1 MRLDTFIGMFQ
12 VKLNNFVCRV
22 INLHSKV
29 LLIVFVGLS
38 GCQQIQ
44 VPFSPKTSTSNISW
58 QELTIQRNSLAI
70 SKTPNDDINAEAVER
85 SMPVSTTN
93 PEPDVPVMTVA
104 PQNVNPQIFLGQS
117 PDQLKNSLG
126 APSILRTEGNVEIW
140 QYQFSDCVVD
150 FFFYET
156 AGKLAATHVD
166 MRSPFLGDQ
175 LDHAAC
181 KYALYKISQ

>member
-1 MRLDTFIGMFQ
+1 MLQIKSTN
-12 VKLNNFVCRV
+12 VVCRV
-22 INLHSKV
+22 FDLYIK
-29 LLIVFVGLS
+29 LLLFVFAGLA
-38 GCQQIQ
+38 GCQQLQ
-44 VPFSPKTSTSNISW
+44 VPFTPKTSTSNISW
-58 QELTIQRNSLAI
+58 QELTIQRNSLPT
-70 SKTPNDDINAEAVER
+70 SKTPNDDINAEAVEL
-85 SMPVSTTN
+85 SVPVSTTN
-93 PEPDVPVMTVA
+93 PEPDVPVMTAA

-126 APSILRTEGNVEIW
+126 VPSILRTEGNVEIW

-166 MRSPFLGDQ
+166 MRSPFLGGQ
-175 LDHAAC
+175 LDQAAC

>member
-1 MRLDTFIGMFQ
+1 MLQI
-12 VKLNNFVCRV
+12 KSINFACRV
-22 INLHSKV
+22 FDLYIKL
-29 LLIVFVGLS
+29 LLIVFAGLA
-38 GCQQIQ
+38 GCQQLQ
-44 VPFSPKTSTSNISW
+44 VPFTPKTSTSNISW
-58 QELTIQRNSLAI
+58 QELTIQRNSLPT
-70 SKTPNDDINAEAVER
+70 SKTPNDDINAEAVEL
-85 SMPVSTTN
+85 SVPVPTTN
-93 PEPDVPVMTVA
+93 PEPDVPVMTAA

-156 AGKLAATHVD
+156 AGKLAATYVD
-166 MRSPFLGDQ
+166 MRSPFLGGQ
-175 LDHAAC
+175 LDRAAC

>member
-1 MRLDTFIGMFQ
+1 MLPIKST
-12 VKLNNFVCRV
+12 NFVCRDFGFY
-22 INLHSKV
+22 IKL
-29 LLIVFVGLS
+29 LLIVFAGLA
-38 GCQQIQ
+38 GCQQLQ
-44 VPFSPKTSTSNISW
+44 VPLTPKTGTSNISW
-58 QELTIQRNSLAI
+58 QELTIQRNSLPT
-70 SKTPNDDINAEAVER
+70 SKKPNDDINAEAVEL
-85 SMPVSTTN
+85 SVPVSTTN

-104 PQNVNPQIFLGQS
+104 PQNVNPKIFLGQS

-156 AGKLAATHVD
+156 AGKLAATYVD

-181 KYALYKISQ
+181 KYALYKINQ

>member
-1 MRLDTFIGMFQ
+1 MLQIKST
-12 VKLNNFVCRV
+12 NFVYRV
-22 INLHSKV
+22 FDLYIK
-29 LLIVFVGLS
+29 LLLVVFAGLA
-38 GCQQIQ
+38 GCQQLQ
-44 VPFSPKTSTSNISW
+44 APFTPKTGTSNTSW
-58 QELTIQRNSLAI
+58 QELTIQRNSLPT
-70 SKTPNDDINAEAVER
+70 SKTPIDDINAEAIEMSV
-85 SMPVSTTN
+85 PVSTTN
-93 PEPDVPVMTVA
+93 PEPDLPVMTVA
-104 PQNVNPQIFLGQS
+104 PQNVDPQILLGRS

-156 AGKLAATHVD
+156 AGKLAATYVD

>member
-1 MRLDTFIGMFQ
+1 MLQIKSTN
-12 VKLNNFVCRV
+12 VVCRV
-22 INLHSKV
+22 FDLYIK
-29 LLIVFVGLS
+29 LLLFVFAGLA
-38 GCQQIQ
+38 GCQQLQ
-44 VPFSPKTSTSNISW
+44 VPFTPKTSTSNISW
-58 QELTIQRNSLAI
+58 QELTIQRNSLPT
-70 SKTPNDDINAEAVER
+70 SKTPNDDINAEAVEL
-85 SMPVSTTN
+85 SVPVSTTN
-93 PEPDVPVMTVA
+93 PEPDVPVMTAA

-126 APSILRTEGNVEIW
+126 VPSILRTEGNVEIW

-166 MRSPFLGDQ
+166 MRSAFLGGQ
-175 LDHAAC
+175 LDQAAC

>member
-1 MRLDTFIGMFQ
+1 MLQIKSTN
-12 VKLNNFVCRV
+12 VVCRV
-22 INLHSKV
+22 FDLYIK
-29 LLIVFVGLS
+29 LLLFVFAGLA
-38 GCQQIQ
+38 GCQQLQ
-44 VPFSPKTSTSNISW
+44 VPFTPKTSTSNISW
-58 QELTIQRNSLAI
+58 QELTIQRNSLPT
-70 SKTPNDDINAEAVER
+70 SKKPNDDINAKAVEL
-85 SMPVSTTN
+85 SVPVSTTN

-117 PDQLKNSLG
+117 PDQLKNNLG
-126 APSILRTEGNVEIW
+126 VPSILRTEGNVEIW

-156 AGKLAATHVD
+156 AGKLAATYVD

-181 KYALYKISQ
+181 KYALYKINQ

>member
-1 MRLDTFIGMFQ
+1 MLQIKST
-12 VKLNNFVCRV
+12 KFVYRV
-22 INLHSKV
+22 FDLHIKS
-29 LLIVFVGLS
+29 LLIVFAGLA
-38 GCQQIQ
+38 GCQQLQ
-44 VPFSPKTSTSNISW
+44 VPFTPKTSTPNISW
-58 QELTIQRNSLAI
+58 QELTIQRNRLPT
-70 SKTPNDDINAEAVER
+70 SKTPNDDINAEAVEL
-85 SMPVSTTN
+85 SVPVLTTN
-93 PEPDVPVMTVA
+93 PEPNVPVMTVA
-104 PQNVNPQIFLGQS
+104 PEIVNPQIFLDQS

-156 AGKLAATHVD
+156 AGKLAATYVD

>member
-1 MRLDTFIGMFQ
+1 MLQIKST
-12 VKLNNFVCRV
+12 NFVCR
-22 INLHSKV
+22 IFNLYIKL
-29 LLIVFVGLS
+29 LLIVFAGLA
-38 GCQQIQ
+38 GCQQLQ
-44 VPFSPKTSTSNISW
+44 VPLTPKTSTSNISW
-58 QELTIQRNSLAI
+58 QELTIQRNSLPT
-70 SKTPNDDINAEAVER
+70 SKTPNDDINAESVELGVNVAT
-85 SMPVSTTN
+85 PN

-117 PDQLKNSLG
+117 PGQLKNSLG
-126 APSILRTEGNVEIW
+126 APSLLRTEGNVEIW

-156 AGKLAATHVD
+156 AGKLAAMHVD

>member
-1 MRLDTFIGMFQ
+1 MLQIKSTN
-12 VKLNNFVCRV
+12 VVCRV
-22 INLHSKV
+22 FDLYIK
-29 LLIVFVGLS
+29 LLLFVFAGLA
-38 GCQQIQ
+38 GCQQLQ
-44 VPFSPKTSTSNISW
+44 VPFTPKTSTSNISW
-58 QELTIQRNSLAI
+58 QELTIQRDSLPT
-70 SKTPNDDINAEAVER
+70 SKTSNDDINAEAVEL
-85 SMPVSTTN
+85 SVPVSTTN

-104 PQNVNPQIFLGQS
+104 PKNVNPQIFLGQS

-181 KYALYKISQ
+181 KYALYEISQ

>member
-1 MRLDTFIGMFQ
+1 MLQIKSTN
-12 VKLNNFVCRV
+12 VVCRV
-22 INLHSKV
+22 FDLYIKL
-29 LLIVFVGLS
+29 LLIVFAGLA
-38 GCQQIQ
+38 GCQQLQ
-44 VPFSPKTSTSNISW
+44 VPFTPKTSTSNISW
-58 QELTIQRNSLAI
+58 QELTIQRNSLPT
-70 SKTPNDDINAEAVER
+70 STKPNDDINVEAVEQ
-85 SMPVSTTN
+85 SVSVSTKN

-104 PQNVNPQIFLGQS
+104 PQNVDPQIFLGQS

-156 AGKLAATHVD
+156 AGKLTATHVD
-166 MRSPFLGDQ
+166 MRSPFLGGQ
-175 LDHAAC
+175 LDQAAC